1 MTHLVFLASLTL
13 LYGCG
18 KAEPREQ
25 DTTATPTTKPAP
37 CGVGLD
43 VPGSQVVGVVNGVS
57 IPCSELFEFTKMT
70 ARSVE
75 AEFREQVRGIHQQGL
90 DELIDAKLLEAA
102 AAEKKLSVQ
111 EYVATTLTIEP
122 STEAETKAFYDN
134 AVAQGEPLPPY
145 EQIVD
150 ELRTFI
156 NEQKQKSEL
165 GKFRFSLRE
174 KAALTINLPLL
185 LPPKFDVNAD
195 GGVSK
200 GAASARVTIV
210 EFSDFECGFCA
221 KAESTV
227 HQVMADYGDQ
237 VRLVY
242 RDFPLPGHAD
252 APKAAEATHCAAK
265 QAKYWQMHD
274 LLFANQG
281 ALGIDALKGYA
292 KTLELDPEKFAA
304 CLDSGETKPT
314 VVASMEAAEKAG
326 VTGTPAFFI
335 NGRML
340 SGAQSY
346 ERFKEIIDY
355 ELGNASKENTK

>member
-1 MTHLVFLASLTL
+1 MV
-13 LYGCG
+13 
-18 KAEPREQ
+18 KQE
-25 DTTATPTTKPAP
+25 TAVPTTEPAP

-43 VPGSQVVGVVNGVS
+43 VTEAQVVGVVNGIS

-70 ARSVE
+70 ALSVE
-75 AEFREQVRGIHQQGL
+75 AEFREQLRGIHQQGL
-90 DELIDAKLLEAA
+90 DELIDVKLLEAA
-102 AAEKKLSVQ
+102 AANKKLSVQ
-111 EYVATTLTIEP
+111 EFVATTLTIQP
-122 STEAETKAFYDN
+122 ATEEEAKAFYEN
-134 AVAQGEPLPPY
+134 AIAQGEPLPPY
-145 EQIVD
+145 EQISE
-150 ELRTFI
+150 ELRTFL

-165 GKFRFSLRE
+165 ARFRNSLRE
-174 KAALTINLPLL
+174 KATLKTSLPLL

-200 GAASARVTIV
+200 GAKGAKVTIV

-227 HQVMADYGDQ
+227 HRIMTDYGDQ

-265 QAKYWQMHD
+265 QEKYWEMHD
-274 LLFANQG
+274 VLFANQG

-292 KTLELDPEKFAA
+292 KTLELDQEEFVA
-304 CLDSGETKPT
+304 CLESGETKPT
-314 VVASMEAAEKAG
+314 VVASMEAAEKVG

-346 ERFKEIIDY
+346 ERFKEVIDY
-355 ELGNASKENTK
+355 ELGNTSKEETE